1 MFSRTDH
8 VLGRKMSPDK
18 LKEIEIISS
27 VLSDHNTI
35 RLEIKYKEKTLRN
48 TNIWWLNNMLLNNHW
63 ITEEIKEELKKHL
76 ETDQN
81 ENTSSLKLIGC
92 PKSSSKREVRS
103 NTMLPQETRKIS
115 NKQPNLTPKTTRE
128 RIANKT

>member
-128 RIANKT
+128 RRTKKT

>member
-128 RIANKT
+128 RRANKT

>member
-63 ITEEIKEELKKHL
+63 ITEEIKEELKKQL

-128 RIANKT
+128 RRANKT

>member
-103 NTMLPQETRKIS
+103 NTMLPQETRKI
-115 NKQPNLTPKTTRE
+115 
-128 RIANKT
+128 